1 MTQTI
6 LKRVQATLKSVG
18 LINCHIKEEHV
29 QKMRVTS
36 NNWLY
41 TYQINIP
48 LCNFFNDQDQFDR
61 YYVENKFTKA
71 EKLCKQRIDSN
82 IVEVKFIHDYHK
94 EIRSTIEIANG
105 GYAHV
110 NIVYKHKPIE
120 RIGVPEQMQLFKVE
134 DYVCK

>member
-1 MTQTI
+1 MTQSI

-18 LINCHIKEEHV
+18 LTNCHIKEEYT
-29 QKMRVTS
+29 QKMRVS
-36 NNWLY
+36 ANCWLY
-41 TYQINIP
+41 AYQVSIP
-48 LCNFFNDQDQFDR
+48 LCNFFNNQDQFDK

-71 EKLCKQRIDSN
+71 EKLCKQRIGSE
-82 IVEVKFIHDYHK
+82 IAEVKFIHDYHR

-110 NIVYKHKPIE
+110 NIVYKHKPVKKT
-120 RIGVPEQMQLFKVE
+120 GVPEQMQLFKVE